1 MSPTSGGQT
10 SPNPNST
17 LLAEQPSFTPRS
29 LTYLIG
35 NDGRSTGSSAV
46 LRARELNTSVE
57 VTVVLD
63 GAYPTFSICGI
74 RYYVFGEVT
83 D

>member
-1 MSPTSGGQT
+1 MH
-10 SPNPNST
+10 
-17 LLAEQPSFTPRS
+17 
-29 LTYLIG
+29 LIG
-35 NDGRSTGSSAV
+35 NDGSSTGSSAV

-74 RYYVFGEVT
+74 RYYVFGEVP